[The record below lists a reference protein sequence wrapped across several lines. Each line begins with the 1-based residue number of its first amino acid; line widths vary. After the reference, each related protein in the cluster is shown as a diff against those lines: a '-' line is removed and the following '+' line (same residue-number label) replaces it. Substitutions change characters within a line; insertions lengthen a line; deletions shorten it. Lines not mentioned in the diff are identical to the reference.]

1 MQCPICAISMEGDVA
16 TFQRI
21 PVEEAQKVVMA
32 PRRLAQSEYRQYV
45 RELDA
50 NTAGRIELGPD
61 DRPITIRA
69 RLKAAAKAEGREL
82 EIQRKGEAIIFWLGS
97 AGAS

>member
-1 MQCPICAISMEGDVA
+1 MA

-21 PVEEAQKVVMA
+21 PLEEAQKVVMA
-32 PRRLAQSEYRQYV
+32 PRRLAQTEYRQYV

-50 NTAGRIELGPD
+50 NTAGRIALGPD
-61 DRPITIRA
+61 DRPITVRS

-82 EIQRKGEAIIFWLGS
+82 EIQRKDQAIIFWLRS
-97 AGAS
+97 AAES

>member
-1 MQCPICAISMEGDVA
+1 VA

-21 PVEEAQKVVMA
+21 PVEEAQRVVMA

-50 NTAGRIELGPD
+50 STAGRILLGGED
-61 DRPITIRA
+61 KPITVRA
-69 RLKAAAKAEGREL
+69 RLKAAAKAEGKPL
-82 EIQRKGEAIIFWLGS
+82 EIQRKDDAIVFWLRGAGEAR
-97 AGAS
+97 

>member
-1 MQCPICAISMEGDVA
+1 MA

-21 PVEEAQKVVMA
+21 SAEEAKRVVTA

-45 RELDA
+45 RELDK
-50 NTAGRIELGPD
+50 NTAGRITLGEG

-69 RLKAAAKAEGREL
+69 RLKAAAKAEGKDV
-82 EIQRKGEAIIFWLGS
+82 EIQRKGNSVVFWLR
-97 AGAS
+97 